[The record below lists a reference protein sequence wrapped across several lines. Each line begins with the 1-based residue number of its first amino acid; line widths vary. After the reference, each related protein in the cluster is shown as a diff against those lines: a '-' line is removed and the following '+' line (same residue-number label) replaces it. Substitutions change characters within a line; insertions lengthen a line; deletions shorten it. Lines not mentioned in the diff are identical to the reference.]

1 MGVERVTVD
10 FHCHSSLSDGT
21 LTPEALADLLAAE
34 GVAFAALTDHDTM
47 DGSIRFREAL
57 TRKGIGCVNGVEI
70 TTAFDDG
77 EIHILGY
84 GVDPANAALR
94 DALASSRRHNDPGVQ
109 GLVDSLKH
117 LGMRGEQQRAEQ
129 MEAVTAIALVHA
141 AGGIA
146 FLAHPLTPPRA
157 QSALEALVRE
167 LKEAGLDGLE
177 ALYRPYADADQAR
190 LLRIAE
196 SNGLAVCAGSDFHGI
211 GIPGQSAAGVKMD
224 ARLWRTF
231 REALLRVP
239 AQLRENRRVEV
250 PPLAHRGGFP
260 ARIVI
265 PTVLAAALFV
275 VSIFAIIIP
284 RFEAILLEK
293 KKDTIRELTNSVVSV
308 IAEFAAD
315 EKAGRLSHEEAQKSA
330 AARVRDIRYGA
341 EGKDYFWITDM
352 HPTMIMHPYR
362 EDLVGKDVG
371 GYADANGV
379 RVFVEFVKA
388 VREKSEGYVE
398 YLWQWKDDASRIV
411 PKLSFVKR
419 FAPWDWVIG
428 TGIYLDD
435 VRTEIDG
442 LTRRLIRLSAGI
454 VVILALLLAFVVQ
467 QGLAVERRRR
477 TAELGLRE
485 SHEKYR
491 ALVEASTEGM
501 VMVVDGACRF
511 ANTVFLDMI
520 GYAESELALLS
531 VSDLVVAADGTE
543 EEVRLFLQ
551 GVATG
556 ASTPP
561 PACECRL
568 RARSGTLKDAVL
580 SASAFDIGDRDA
592 HGTSAWI
599 ISVRDMSAW
608 RRAEAGMGQ
617 SRYAILADASPLGV
631 FRASWGRK
639 AVLLEANA
647 AARKIFGIAA
657 AADVTQVGFFSLAA
671 SPEDA
676 EQLYE
681 ELASAG
687 SVVRRALRITQVGGE
702 PVTISLSAVV
712 PREALGAARH
722 LEGMVE
728 DITEQLRAQRRSE
741 ELIAELETS
750 SLYLND
756 SVARLSLP
764 FGSCDMEAPVRRA
777 AHQMTRTGHDA
788 LLVTGGSGAVLGI
801 VTDRDMRER
810 VVGGATGLDA
820 PVREIMSAPLAWI
833 PDTALLSEAVI
844 LMRDRDI
851 GHLAVRGSS
860 GAIVGILRG
869 RDLLQLHRHSVAVMQ
884 QEIHD
889 VDSVAELTEIPG
901 RLPALVEALLAS
913 GARSRNISRVI
924 TSLSDQ
930 VVGRLIGFAIAELG
944 PPPAAYAFVALGSDG
959 RQERGLR
966 SDQDNALVFA
976 DAAAG
981 PYFLCLGE
989 KVCRWLDGMG
999 VPLCKGGVMAMNP
1012 SWCVPLE
1019 TWEAYFSRW
1028 ILEPNPQELLDF
1040 NIFFDFRCVAGDARL
1055 TESLRAT
1062 IARLLHGNP
1071 PFFLH
1076 LARDAM
1082 QKRLPPHLSGG
1093 ILRDVLKTG
1102 FTTLDLK
1109 DAMAPLVAFSR
1120 LYALRHGVMATNT
1133 FERLSALRE
1142 MNVLKASTADDILE
1156 AYAFLMQL
1164 RLARAD
1170 TVDLRSLTHT
1180 EEITLRHALAQLSL
1194 AHKKIAFDF
1203 PGSAL

>member
-1 MGVERVTVD
+1 MSAESIRVD

-34 GVAFAALTDHDTM
+34 GIAYAALTDHDTVE
-47 DGSIRFREAL
+47 GSAGFREAL
-57 TRKGIGCVNGVEI
+57 SRKGIGCIDGVEI
-70 TTAFDDG
+70 SAASRHG

-84 GVDPANAALR
+84 GIDPANLSLR
-94 DALASSRRHNDPGVQ
+94 KALASSRRRSDPGVG

-117 LGMRGEQQRAEQ
+117 LGTRADQQMKQPEVA
-129 MEAVTAIALVHA
+129 AAIELVHA

-146 FLAHPLTPPRA
+146 FLAHPLTPARG
-157 QSALEALVRE
+157 QGALEALLRE
-167 LKEAGLDGLE
+167 LKAAGLDGLE
-177 ALYRPYADADQAR
+177 ALYRPYSQADQEM
-190 LLRIAE
+190 LLRLAE
-196 SNGLAVCAGSDFHGI
+196 SHGLAVCAGSDFHGI
-211 GIPGQSAAGVKMD
+211 GIPGQFAAGVSMGTGQ
-224 ARLWRTF
+224 WRRF
-231 REALLRVP
+231 REMLLRVP
-239 AQLRENRRVEV
+239 TQPQENQREV
-250 PPLAHRGGFP
+250 PPLARHGGFP
-260 ARIVI
+260 TRIVI

-275 VSIFAIIIP
+275 ISIFALIIP

-315 EKAGRLSHEEAQKSA
+315 ETAGRLSHEEAQRSA

-352 HPTMIMHPYR
+352 HPAMIMHPYR

-398 YLWQWKDDASRIV
+398 YLWQWKDDSSRIV

-435 VRTEIDG
+435 VHAEIDG

-477 TAELGLRE
+477 MAELGLRE

-501 VMVVDGACRF
+501 VMVVDGSCRF
-511 ANTVFLDMI
+511 ANAVFLDLI
-520 GYAESELALLS
+520 GYAESELTLLS
-531 VSDLVVAADGTE
+531 LSDLVQSGDGTE
-543 EEVRLFLQ
+543 EEARQFLRA
-551 GVATG
+551 VAAG
-556 ASTPP
+556 AATPLAP
-561 PACECRL
+561 CECRL
-568 RARSGTLKDAVL
+568 LARNGTLKDAVL
-580 SASAFDIGDRDA
+580 SASPFDVG
-592 HGTSAWI
+592 GGSSGNAWI

-617 SRYAILADASPLGV
+617 SQYAILADASPLGV
-631 FRASWGRK
+631 FRAAWGRK

-647 AARKIFGIAA
+647 AARKIFGISAA
-657 AADVTQVGFFSLAA
+657 SDITHVGFFSLAA

-676 EQLYE
+676 DQLYE
-681 ELASAG
+681 ELASGG
-687 SVVRRALRITQVGGE
+687 SVTRRSFRILQPGGE
-702 PVTISLSAVV
+702 SVTVSLSAVV
-712 PREALGAARH
+712 PHEASGTARH
-722 LEGMVE
+722 MEGMVE
-728 DITEQLRAQRRSE
+728 DITEQLRMQRRSS

-750 SLYLND
+750 SLYLSE
-756 SVARLSLP
+756 SVAKLALP
-764 FGSCDMEAPVRRA
+764 FGSCDMDAPVRRA
-777 AHQMTRTGHDA
+777 AHQMTRAGRDA

-801 VTDRDMRER
+801 VTDRDMRAR
-810 VVGGATGLDA
+810 VVGGAAGLDA
-820 PVREIMSAPLAWI
+820 PVREIMSAPLVWI

-851 GHLAVRGSS
+851 GHLAVRGAS
-860 GAIVGILRG
+860 GSIVGILRG

-884 QEIHD
+884 QEILAAE
-889 VDSVAELTEIPG
+889 SVAELTDIRG

-930 VVGRLIGFAIAELG
+930 VTGKLIGLAVAELG
-944 PPPAAYAFVALGSDG
+944 APPAEYAFIALGSDG

-966 SDQDNALVFA
+966 SDQDNALVFT

-981 PYFLCLGE
+981 RYFLRLGE

-1055 TESLRAT
+1055 TDSLRTA

-1076 LARDAM
+1076 LARDAV
-1082 QKRLPPHLSGG
+1082 QKKLPRRSG
-1093 ILRDVLKTG
+1093 L
-1102 FTTLDLK
+1102 TTLDLK
-1109 DAMAPLVAFSR
+1109 EAMAPLVAFSR
-1120 LYALRHGVMATNT
+1120 LYALRHGVTATNT

-1142 MNVLKASTADDILE
+1142 MNVLKPSTADDILE

-1164 RLARAD
+1164 RLSHAD
-1170 TVDLRSLTHT
+1170 TFDLRGLTHS

-1194 AHKKIAFDF
+1194 VQKKIGFDF